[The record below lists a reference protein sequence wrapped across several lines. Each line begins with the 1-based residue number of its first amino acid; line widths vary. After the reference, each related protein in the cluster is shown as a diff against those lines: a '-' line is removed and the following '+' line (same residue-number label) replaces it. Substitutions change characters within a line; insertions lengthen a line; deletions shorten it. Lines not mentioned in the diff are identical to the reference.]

1 MPAMSTR
8 RARWP
13 AAALAAGLGL
23 LLSACG
29 GGSAGSG
36 TSTGPSGAAASRPA
50 TATASPSPRGSG
62 PGGLLTGHF
71 CADLN
76 HLGQIEGLTAQQAR
90 QLKHDRHAAVSYLN
104 RAAAA
109 FTALGREGGPQVARF
124 MTVLAGQ
131 YQGLAAA
138 TAHGGSLARVE
149 RGAPG
154 LTSRGAAGAAFR
166 GLAAYM
172 QKHCS

>member
-8 RARWP
+8 RPPWP
-13 AAALAAGLGL
+13 AAALTAAGLGL
-23 LLSACG
+23 LLTACG
-29 GGSAGSG
+29 GGSS
-36 TSTGPSGAAASRPA
+36 GPSAAGPSRASQPA
-50 TATASPSPRGSG
+50 TASPAPSPRGSG
-62 PGGLLTGHF
+62 PGKLLTGDF

-76 HLGQIEGLTAQQAR
+76 HLGQVAGLTARQAR
-90 QLKHDRHAAVSYLN
+90 QLKHDRHAAVSYLKQT
-104 RAAAA
+104 AAD
-109 FTALGREGGPQVARF
+109 FTALGREGGPQVTRF

-131 YQGLAAA
+131 YLSLATA

-149 RGAPG
+149 REAPG
-154 LTSRGAAGAAFR
+154 LTSGGAAGAAFR

>member
-1 MPAMSTR
+1 MPAISVR
-8 RARWP
+8 RAPWP

-29 GGSAGSG
+29 GSSASS
-36 TSTGPSGAAASRPA
+36 TSSAGPSGAAASRPA
-50 TATASPSPRGSG
+50 AASSTPSPRGSG
-62 PGGLLTGHF
+62 PGQLLTGNF

-76 HLGQIEGLTAQQAR
+76 HLGQVAGLTARQAR
-90 QLKHDRHAAVSYLN
+90 QLKHDRHAAVSYLEQ
-104 RAAAA
+104 AAADFA
-109 FTALGREGGPQVARF
+109 ALGREGGPQTARF

-138 TAHGGSLARVE
+138 TAHGGSLVKVE
-149 RGAPG
+149 REAPG
-154 LTSRGAAGAAFR
+154 LTSRGADGAAFR
-166 GLAAYM
+166 GLATYM

>member
-1 MPAMSTR
+1 MSIR
-8 RARWP
+8 RAAWP
-13 AAALAAGLGL
+13 VAALAAGLGL
-23 LLSACG
+23 LLTACG
-29 GGSAGSG
+29 GSGASGSG
-36 TSTGPSGAAASRPA
+36 ASPAAAPSGAAPPA
-50 TATASPSPRGSG
+50 AASPAPSVRGSG
-62 PGGLLTGHF
+62 PGKLLSGDF

-76 HLGQIEGLTAQQAR
+76 HLGQVAGLTPRQAR
-90 QLKHDRHAAVSYLN
+90 QLKHDRHAAVSYLK
-104 RAAAA
+104 RAAAD
-109 FTALGREGGPQVARF
+109 FTVLGREGGPQVTRF

-138 TAHGGSLARVE
+138 TAHGGSLVKVE
-149 RGAPG
+149 REAPG

>member
-8 RARWP
+8 RAPWP
-13 AAALAAGLGL
+13 AAALAAGLGP

-29 GGSAGSG
+29 GGSV
-36 TSTGPSGAAASRPA
+36 TSTGPSGAPASRPA
-50 TATASPSPRGSG
+50 AATASPSPRGSG

-76 HLGQIEGLTAQQAR
+76 HLGQVEGLTAQQAR
-90 QLKHDRHAAVSYLN
+90 QLKHARHAAVSYLN

-138 TAHGGSLARVE
+138 TADGGSLARVE

-172 QKHCS
+172 QRHCT